1 MPDIV
6 KPMRIPG
13 LNLSPPLTGKVR
25 LSEDMQQCLSLLT
38 GYYDN
43 QRVLIRATESGVLQT
58 VQPAIKDIEVF
69 AAADPKFSW
78 VGGDIPC
85 TDVAVIAGTANSGL
99 VWIRPYSIASA
110 ANGWPLAKGEV
121 FGFTIRNLNQLH
133 VTIETTGEIA
143 VIAYTR

>member
-43 QRVLIRATESGVLQT
+43 QRVLIKATESGVLQT
-58 VQPAIKDIEVF
+58 VQPAIKDIVVF
-69 AAADPKFSW
+69 TATDPKKNW
-78 VGGDIPC
+78 YGGDIPC
-85 TDVAVIAGTANSGL
+85 TDVA
-99 VWIRPYSIASA
+99 
-110 ANGWPLAKGEV
+110 
-121 FGFTIRNLNQLH
+121 
-133 VTIETTGEIA
+133 
-143 VIAYTR
+143 